1 MVTAV
6 QKASEP
12 SRLLERIRSEY
23 REMPGLTLTVA
34 QAQRLWALD
43 QPACER
49 VLGTLV
55 ESGFLRRTG
64 RGAFVRSAA

>member
-1 MVTAV
+1 MLTAV

-12 SRLLERIRSEY
+12 SRLLERICSEY
-23 REMPGLTLTVA
+23 REMPGLTLTVP

-43 QPACER
+43 RPACER
-49 VLGTLV
+49 VLDTLV

-64 RGAFVRSAA
+64 RGTFVRAAA

>member
-1 MVTAV
+1 MITAV
-6 QKASEP
+6 QKVVEP
-12 SRLLERIRSEY
+12 TRLLERIRCEY

-43 QPACER
+43 KPACER
-49 VLGTLV
+49 ILGTLV

-64 RGAFVRSAA
+64 RGAFVRAAA